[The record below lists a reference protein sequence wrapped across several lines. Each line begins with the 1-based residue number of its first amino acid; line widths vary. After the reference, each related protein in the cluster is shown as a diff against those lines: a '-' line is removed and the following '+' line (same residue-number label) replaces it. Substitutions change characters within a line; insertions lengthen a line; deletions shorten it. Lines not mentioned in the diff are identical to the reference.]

1 MTRAYVIHPNIRD
14 GAATPRDPDAML
26 EEATS
31 LTLAL
36 DLTVV
41 DAAVVNLSAPRAGWL
56 FGSGKVEELHQ
67 AIDAV
72 EAELVVINGPIT
84 PKQQQNLEKAWNVK
98 VLDRTGLILEIFGD
112 RAATR
117 EGVLQVELAHLEYQR
132 SRLVRSWTH
141 LERQR
146 GGLGFVGGPG
156 ETQIEA
162 DRRMLDERMVKI
174 RRQLAKTVRT
184 RGLQRHARQRVP
196 FPVVALVGYTNA
208 GKSTLFNHL
217 TGAKVFAE
225 DMLFATL
232 DPTMRGVTLPSGQ
245 KIILS
250 DTVGFISGLPTQLI
264 AAFRA
269 TLEEVLEADIIVHV
283 RDAAHEDADAQE
295 ADVLETLS
303 ALGLSDEALERMIVA
318 LNKSDLMSDEDRTVA
333 AARIGR
339 DGGALTSALTGA
351 GVDELLALIEARLA
365 ETDIVR
371 VVELPH
377 ELGAELSWLY
387 RHGSILGREDGEAT
401 VRLTVSAPTRIFARF
416 DAKFDLD
423 IAAE

>member
-14 GAATPRDPDAML
+14 GATAPRDPEAML

-36 DLTVV
+36 DLTVA
-41 DAAVVNLSAPRAGWL
+41 DASVVNLNAPRAGWL

-67 AIDAV
+67 SIDAV
-72 EAELVVINGPIT
+72 EADLVIINGPIT
-84 PKQQQNLEKAWNVK
+84 PKQQQNLEKAWDVK

-146 GGLGFVGGPG
+146 GGLSFVGGPG

-162 DRRMLDERMVKI
+162 DRRMLDEQMVRI
-174 RRQLAKTVRT
+174 RRQLTKTVRT

-208 GKSTLFNHL
+208 GKSTLFNRL
-217 TGAKVFAE
+217 TGANVFAE

-232 DPTMRGVTLPSGQ
+232 DPTMRGVKLPSGQ

-250 DTVGFISGLPTQLI
+250 DTVGFISHLPTQLI

-269 TLEEVLEADIIVHV
+269 TLEEVLEADIIIHV

-303 ALGLSDEALERMIVA
+303 ALGLEDEALERMIVA
-318 LNKSDLMSDEDRTVA
+318 LNKSDLLNDDDKEIAS
-333 AARIGR
+333 ARIAR
-339 DGGALTSALTGA
+339 EGGALTSALTGD
-351 GVDELLALIEARLA
+351 GVDSLLGLIETRLT
-365 ETDIVR
+365 ETDIIR
-371 VVELPH
+371 VFELPH
-377 ELGAELSWLY
+377 ERGAELSWLY
-387 RHGSILGREDGEAT
+387 RNSSVLERENGENS
-401 VRLTVSAPTRIFARF
+401 VRLTVSAPSRIFDRF
-416 DAKFDLD
+416 DNKYD
-423 IAAE
+423 ISAITN

>member
-14 GAATPRDPDAML
+14 GATAPRDPEAML

-36 DLTVV
+36 DLTVA
-41 DAAVVNLSAPRAGWL
+41 DASVVNLNAPRAGWL

-67 AIDAV
+67 SIDAV
-72 EAELVVINGPIT
+72 EADLVIINGPIT
-84 PKQQQNLEKAWNVK
+84 PKQQQNLEKAWDVK

-146 GGLGFVGGPG
+146 GGLSFVGGPG

-162 DRRMLDERMVKI
+162 DRRMLDEQMVRI
-174 RRQLAKTVRT
+174 RRQLTKTVRT

-208 GKSTLFNHL
+208 GKSTLFNRL
-217 TGAKVFAE
+217 TGANVFAE

-232 DPTMRGVTLPSGQ
+232 DPTMRGVKLPSGQ

-250 DTVGFISGLPTQLI
+250 DTVGFISHLPTQLI

-269 TLEEVLEADIIVHV
+269 TLEEVLEADIIIHV

-303 ALGLSDEALERMIVA
+303 ALGLEDEALERMIVA
-318 LNKSDLMSDEDRTVA
+318 LNKSDLLNDDDKEIAS
-333 AARIGR
+333 ARIAR
-339 DGGALTSALTGA
+339 EGGALTSALTGD
-351 GVDELLALIEARLA
+351 GVDSLLGLIETRLT
-365 ETDIVR
+365 ETDIIR
-371 VVELPH
+371 VFELPH
-377 ELGAELSWLY
+377 ERGAELSWLY
-387 RHGSILGREDGEAT
+387 RNSSVLERENGENS
-401 VRLTVSAPTRIFARF
+401 VRLTVSAPSRIFDRF
-416 DAKFDLD
+416 DNKYD
-423 IAAE
+423 ISAITS

>member
-14 GAATPRDPDAML
+14 GATAPRDPEAML

-36 DLTVV
+36 DLTVA
-41 DAAVVNLSAPRAGWL
+41 DASVVNLNAPRAGWL

-67 AIDAV
+67 SIDAV
-72 EAELVVINGPIT
+72 EADLVIINGPIT
-84 PKQQQNLEKAWNVK
+84 PKQQQNLEKAWDVK

-146 GGLGFVGGPG
+146 GGLSFVGGPG

-162 DRRMLDERMVKI
+162 DRRMLDEQMVRI
-174 RRQLAKTVRT
+174 RRQLTKTVRT

-208 GKSTLFNHL
+208 GKSTLFNRL
-217 TGAKVFAE
+217 TGANVFAE

-232 DPTMRGVTLPSGQ
+232 DPTMRGVKLPSGQ

-250 DTVGFISGLPTQLI
+250 DTVGFISHLPTQLI

-269 TLEEVLEADIIVHV
+269 TLEEVLEADIIIHV

-303 ALGLSDEALERMIVA
+303 ALGLEDEALERMIVA
-318 LNKSDLMSDEDRTVA
+318 LNKSDLLNDDDKEIASTRI
-333 AARIGR
+333 ARE
-339 DGGALTSALTGA
+339 GGALTSALTGD
-351 GVDELLALIEARLA
+351 GVDSLLGLIETRLT
-365 ETDIVR
+365 ETDIIR
-371 VVELPH
+371 VFELPH
-377 ELGAELSWLY
+377 ERGAELSWLY
-387 RHGSILGREDGEAT
+387 RNSSVLERENGENS
-401 VRLTVSAPTRIFARF
+401 VRLTVSAPSRIFDRF
-416 DAKFDLD
+416 DNKYD
-423 IAAE
+423 ISAITS

>member
-14 GAATPRDPDAML
+14 GATAPRDPEAML

-36 DLTVV
+36 DLTVA
-41 DAAVVNLSAPRAGWL
+41 DASVVNLNAPRAGWL

-67 AIDAV
+67 SIDAV
-72 EAELVVINGPIT
+72 EADLVIINGPIT
-84 PKQQQNLEKAWNVK
+84 PKQQQNLEKAWDVK

-146 GGLGFVGGPG
+146 GGLSFVGGPG

-162 DRRMLDERMVKI
+162 DRRMLDEQMVRI
-174 RRQLAKTVRT
+174 RRQLTKTVRT

-208 GKSTLFNHL
+208 GKSTLFNRL
-217 TGAKVFAE
+217 TGANVFAE

-232 DPTMRGVTLPSGQ
+232 DPTMRGVKLPSGQ

-250 DTVGFISGLPTQLI
+250 DTVGFISHLPTQLI

-303 ALGLSDEALERMIVA
+303 ALGLEDEALERMIVA
-318 LNKSDLMSDEDRTVA
+318 LNKSDLLNDDDKEIASTRI
-333 AARIGR
+333 ARE
-339 DGGALTSALTGA
+339 GGALTSALTGD
-351 GVDELLALIEARLA
+351 GVDSLLGLIETRLT
-365 ETDIVR
+365 ETDIIR
-371 VVELPH
+371 VFELPH
-377 ELGAELSWLY
+377 ERGAELSWLY
-387 RHGSILGREDGEAT
+387 RNSSVLERENGENS
-401 VRLTVSAPTRIFARF
+401 VRLTVSAPSRIFDRF
-416 DAKFDLD
+416 DNKYD
-423 IAAE
+423 ISAITS